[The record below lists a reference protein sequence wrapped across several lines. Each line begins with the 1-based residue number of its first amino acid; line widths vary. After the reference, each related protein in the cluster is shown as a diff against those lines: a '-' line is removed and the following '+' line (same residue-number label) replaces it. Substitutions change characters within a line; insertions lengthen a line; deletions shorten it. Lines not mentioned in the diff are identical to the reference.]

1 MARVPAEKSSRQKNR
16 NRLSFAYAF
25 ACLQVYFTLS
35 ESPNVSIRHTLV
47 YKTYNNSDLVHKNL
61 VKQTSFLPSTMI
73 KAGDTMAL
81 QLLKLV
87 MSATQPTTTTH
98 PEVKNFF
105 YQVPIGGLTD
115 TTFTIPDTSWIG
127 DDGSQ
132 VAAGGLSI
140 IASDNGYAQL
150 TINGQLQ
157 QVDVLTTLSATEVV
171 IDFPTSTTLEE
182 DKWVV
187 LTVTNFSPVTT
198 APIIS

>member
-1 MARVPAEKSSRQKNR
+1 
-16 NRLSFAYAF
+16 
-25 ACLQVYFTLS
+25 
-35 ESPNVSIRHTLV
+35 
-47 YKTYNNSDLVHKNL
+47 
-61 VKQTSFLPSTMI
+61 
-73 KAGDTMAL
+73 
-81 QLLKLV
+81 
-87 MSATQPTTTTH
+87 MSATQPATTTH

-105 YQVPIGGLTD
+105 YQVPSGGLTD

-150 TINGQLQ
+150 TINGQMQ
-157 QVDVLTTLSATEVV
+157 QADVLTTLSATEVV
-171 IDFPTSTTLEE
+171 IDFLTSTTLEE
-182 DKWVV
+182 NKWVV